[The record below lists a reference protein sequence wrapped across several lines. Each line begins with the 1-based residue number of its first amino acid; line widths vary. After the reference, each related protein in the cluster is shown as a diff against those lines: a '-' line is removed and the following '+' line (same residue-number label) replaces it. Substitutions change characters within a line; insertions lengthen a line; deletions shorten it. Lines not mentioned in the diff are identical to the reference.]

1 MKSKKAWLIS
11 ILVLICI
18 GLILTVRFSHI
29 IFTSKISPDASKE
42 ECLKAARHNID
53 NHQPADA
60 IYPLLLAIEKDGHD
74 SEAHF
79 LLAIAYYQTE
89 VYHLAEKECQ
99 ISLESDPQNREAL
112 ELLCQI
118 KFEGGKSSWEYPHC
132 GLSDSHQDPAVKEK
146 RRSTLTDF
154 MFVVAN
160 SQDKKLIDSIAS
172 LTGGRFQIT
181 RLTNDL
187 FFDDAPSFSPDGK
200 RVVYH
205 SDTSY
210 FLEDYGLKK
219 IELKKSRIFVMDAD
233 GKNRIC
239 VSPEGENKPSER
251 FARFSHSGKFI
262 VYEKENSSPH
272 AGDTSFNR
280 DRDIFL
286 KDLHTGEVKR
296 LTENNVYDAVP
307 SFSPDDREIVF
318 ISDRTG
324 GGSTLYKLNLQSEIT
339 ENVSL
344 KETWEEKIGLLRHSR
359 GVILPYCPSFS
370 PDGKSIL
377 LHGGW
382 DTKGVFLLDIEGR
395 DFKRLTHGEKDCF
408 FPSFSPDGKR
418 IVFVSGYTD
427 EEDLYIMD
435 ADGSNTMRLTYDG
448 GCKRYPTFSPDG
460 KSVIFSA
467 KREGEPDNYFEIYIL
482 NLDKSIPKEKLK
494 ERLEELEKTSSE
506 EAGIGMVSGK

>member
-29 IFTSKISPDASKE
+29 SFSSKISSDASKE
-42 ECLKAARHNID
+42 ECLKVARHNID
-53 NHQPADA
+53 NHQPEDA
-60 IYPLLLAIEKDGHD
+60 IYPLLLAIEKDAHD
-74 SEAHF
+74 SQAHF
-79 LLAIAYYQTE
+79 LLATAYYQTE

-99 ISLESDPQNREAL
+99 ISLEFDPQNREAL

-118 KFEGGKSSWEYPHC
+118 KFEQGKSSWGKENRQFA
-132 GLSDSHQDPAVKEK
+132 LSA
-146 RRSTLTDF
+146 F
-154 MFVVAN
+154 MFVLEK
-160 SQDKKLIDSIAS
+160 SQDQKLIDSIAS

-200 RVVYH
+200 RVIYH

-233 GKNRIC
+233 GKNRMC
-239 VSPEGENKPSER
+239 VSPEGENEPSER
-251 FARFSHSGKFI
+251 FARFSHSGKFV

-318 ISDRTG
+318 ISDRPG
-324 GGSTLYKLNLQSEIT
+324 GGSSLFKLNLQSGET
-339 ENVSL
+339 ESISL
-344 KETWEEKIGLLRHSR
+344 KEPWEERIGLTRRPR
-359 GVILPYCPSFS
+359 GMVLPYCPSFS
-370 PDGKSIL
+370 PDGRSIL
-377 LHGGW
+377 LHAGW
-382 DTKGVFLLDIEGR
+382 DMRGIFLLDP
-395 DFKRLTHGEKDCF
+395 DCKDMHRLTDAKEDCF
-408 FPSFSPDGKR
+408 FPSFSCDGKR
-418 IVFVSGYTD
+418 IIFVSGYSD

-435 ADGSNTMRLTYDG
+435 ADGSDLMRLTYDG
-448 GCKRYPTFSPDG
+448 GRKRYPTFSPDG
-460 KSVIFSA
+460 KSIIFSA
-467 KREGEPDNYFEIYIL
+467 KREGEPDNYFEIYLL
-482 NLDKSIPKEKLK
+482 NLDRSIPREKLK
-494 ERLEELEKTSSE
+494 ERLKELEK
-506 EAGIGMVSGK
+506 VSAEKS